1 MNIFV
6 LASKITA
13 KDSWVNFNKQILIDI
28 KQEMAN
34 IKSAFAR
41 LNVIRHFDSY
51 HCNKKENWASNWNY
65 NTKLQLK
72 MQGRE
77 NFDIEC
83 YPISLWLINVSYLQ
97 FSSLIES
104 K

>member
-1 MNIFV
+1 MSRFI

-13 KDSWVNFNKQILIDI
+13 KDSCVNFNKQILIDI

-34 IKSAFAR
+34 IKYVFAR

-51 HCNKKENWASNWNY
+51 HYNKKNWASNWNY

-77 NFDIEC
+77 R
-83 YPISLWLINVSYLQ
+83 
-97 FSSLIES
+97 
-104 K
+104 